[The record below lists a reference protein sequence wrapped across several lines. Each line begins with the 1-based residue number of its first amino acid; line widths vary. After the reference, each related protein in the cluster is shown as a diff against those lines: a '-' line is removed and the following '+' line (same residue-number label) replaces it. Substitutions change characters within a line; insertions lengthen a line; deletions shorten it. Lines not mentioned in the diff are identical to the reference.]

1 MPEKILVVDDDL
13 DTLRLVGLMLQR
25 QGYQIIAA
33 SNGTQ
38 AITIAQAEK
47 PDLILLD
54 VMMPDVD
61 GYEVTRRLRNNPAT
75 GSIPIIMFTAKTMV
89 DDKVLGFECGV
100 DDYLTKPT
108 QPRELFAHVKAVLAR
123 SKKQPTV
130 SEPAPPP
137 REKGHVVGVMA
148 AKGGLGVST
157 LAINLGVSLQ
167 HRTHQQVI
175 VAEFRPGE
183 GSIGLELGFQNPEG
197 MKRLLQ
203 HTTAEISTKEIEA
216 ELVTHKSDVH
226 LLLSSYLP
234 SDARELAAGSHYE
247 AIARTLAYM
256 AQYIVLDLGP
266 GINPI
271 TDKVLP
277 CCDEL
282 IVVMEPIPNSITR
295 TQLLTDELAS
305 RGFGEGRVNTVL
317 YNRQRTE
324 MQYSLAQV
332 QKEYKHSIALVFTAA
347 PELTYQAA
355 KANQPLV
362 IQHPDNLTS
371 QQFAKL
377 AENITKHVRIKTY

>member
-33 SNGTQ
+33 TNGTQ

-47 PDLILLD
+47 PDLVLLD

-61 GYEVTRRLRNNPAT
+61 GYEVTRRLRSNPVT
-75 GSIPIIMFTAKTMV
+75 THIPIIMFTAKTMV
-89 DDKVLGFECGV
+89 DDKVLGFESGV

-123 SKKQPTV
+123 GAKKTQTSHPPT
-130 SEPAPPP
+130 PPHE
-137 REKGHVVGVMA
+137 RGTVIGVMA

-157 LAINLGVSLQ
+157 LAVNLGVSLQ
-167 HRTHQQVI
+167 QRTHQHII

-183 GSIGLELGFQNPEG
+183 GSIALDLGYLNPEG
-197 MKRLLQ
+197 LNRLLQ
-203 HTTAEISTKEIEA
+203 CPANEISNKAVEA
-216 ELVTHKSDVH
+216 ELLTHKTDVRF
-226 LLLSSYLP
+226 LLSSYQP
-234 SDARELAAGSHYE
+234 SDARYIQASTHFET
-247 AIARTLAYM
+247 IARTLSYL

-266 GINPI
+266 GISPI
-271 TDKVLP
+271 ADKVLP
-277 CCDEL
+277 LCDEI

-295 TQLLTDELAS
+295 TQLLAQELAN
-305 RGFGEGRVNTVL
+305 RGFGEGRVSTVV

-324 MQYSLAQV
+324 RQYSLTQV
-332 QKEYKHSIALVFTAA
+332 QKEYSHSIALVFTAA
-347 PELTYQAA
+347 PELTYQAS
-355 KANQPLV
+355 KVNQPLV

-377 AENITKHVRIKTY
+377 ADNIVKHVRTK